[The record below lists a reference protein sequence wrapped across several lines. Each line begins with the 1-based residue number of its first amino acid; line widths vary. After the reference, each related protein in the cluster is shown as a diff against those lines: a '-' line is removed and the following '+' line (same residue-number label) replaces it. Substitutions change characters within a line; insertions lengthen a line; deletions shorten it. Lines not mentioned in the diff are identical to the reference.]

1 MTEIKLYDSISTML
15 INTWLKIHETG
26 DLKLLIISGE
36 PNDKQLSE
44 AWDKAKTEFF
54 SEFGISEDFKD
65 FLEVKRQLIYSQ
77 IDYALDPS
85 PINDTYLKMAQIEH
99 DTYFDKIE
107 AQKMSVTFAQ
117 IDKYLRTQTD
127 KNKMTVMEYYG
138 YLKAIHGEQLNKHH
152 GRESD

>member
-44 AWDKAKTEFF
+44 AWDKAYSEYITEF
-54 SEFGISEDFKD
+54 GVSEDFKD
-65 FLEVKRQLIYSQ
+65 FLEVKKSLIYHM
-77 IDYALDPS
+77 IEYALEPS
-85 PINDTYLKMAQIEH
+85 PINDTRLKLAQIEH

-117 IDKYLRTQTD
+117 IDKYLRIQTD

-138 YLKAIHGEQLNKHH
+138 YLKAIHGEQLNKSN